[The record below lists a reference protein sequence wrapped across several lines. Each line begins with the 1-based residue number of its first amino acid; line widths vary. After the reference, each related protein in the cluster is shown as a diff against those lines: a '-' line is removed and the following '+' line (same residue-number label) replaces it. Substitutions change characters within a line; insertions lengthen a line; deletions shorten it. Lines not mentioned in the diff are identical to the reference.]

1 MVATVKTPSLPSLPH
16 EDDPGARAHRQ
27 YELSLARTAYN
38 YTTSYLYPA
47 PLSARVPDGEKF
59 SIAYEAKVAPVL
71 IEVAANLKA
80 VVMKLFEREL
90 KSDLPTMPMP
100 WMVEMKKAMEEAEEQ
115 LRGLSGLNPLKDIE
129 AIRGVVKALQ
139 DAPAQMSAAYKGVSE
154 IPPQLARL
162 ETSVASALQDMKDV
176 GITAFLRDTM
186 YELLRT
192 PDTGDA
198 YLHAKTIDDFKA
210 LYPEYQGPPRVM
222 TLKPQPWM
230 RLAPGKE
237 VWESDWYFGW
247 LQIAGFNT
255 TNLQGVF
262 PAGQAEELGL
272 DLEVLLK
279 KAPFQDAMLQSV
291 SGDSTLTL
299 KRACELGRLFALDLT
314 MLASVPG
321 GSLHGDQRYVTAPVA
336 LFYWNPESRPGY
348 PEGRGSLQPVAIQL
362 GQKHD
367 PVAFPIFLP
376 SGDALKW
383 KLAKYFVLSALA
395 VQHETV
401 AHLGACHLVT
411 ETLIVATHRQL
422 STRHP
427 ILALLTPH
435 FRFTLEINE
444 GAKTSLIIPGGVVAS
459 VLSPSIE
466 GSLGMVRDA
475 RLAWR
480 FDQNLPHRLFE
491 LRGVDAA
498 RLPDFPFRDDTLL
511 LWDAIRDFVGEYLE
525 RYYADDEDVRND
537 FELQAWV
544 DEITSPKA
552 AAFQGLSGL
561 AFVDGPNGRAARIDS
576 LDYLIE
582 MVSLMIYTA
591 GPQHAN
597 VNYAQYPMMSY
608 LPSVAGT
615 AYAPPPTAAPIADAE
630 TEYLK
635 VLAPLDVALYQLSF
649 GYLLSSVQYD
659 TFGTYTE
666 NPRRPYFADEEA
678 EKASIAFRLAL
689 SRIEAEIR
697 KRNETRPLPYENQL
711 PSMIPN
717 SISI

>member
-1 MVATVKTPSLPSLPH
+1 MADSAGLPSLPSLPQR
-16 EDDPGARAHRQ
+16 DDAATSARRK

-47 PLSARVPDGEKF
+47 PLSAQVPKGEKF
-59 SIAYEAKVAPVL
+59 SIAYEAKVAPIL
-71 IEVAANLKA
+71 IEVAANLKR
-80 VVMKLFEREL
+80 VIVKLFEREL
-90 KSDLPTMPMP
+90 RSDLPKMPMP
-100 WMVEMKKAMEEAEEQ
+100 WMVEMKEAMEEAEKQ
-115 LRGLSGLNPLKDIE
+115 FSGISGLNPLRDIE
-129 AIRGVVKALQ
+129 AIRRVVKALH
-139 DAPAQMSAAYKGVSE
+139 DAPPQLSAAYREVSE
-154 IPPQLARL
+154 VAPQVARL
-162 ETSVASALQDMKDV
+162 TTSVATALEDMKDV
-176 GITAFLRDTM
+176 GITSFLRDTM

-192 PDTGDA
+192 PETGDA

-210 LYPEYQGPPRVM
+210 LYPAFQGPPRVM
-222 TLKPQPWM
+222 TLKPEPWM
-230 RLAPGKE
+230 RLAPGQE

-255 TNLQGVF
+255 TNFKGVF
-262 PAGQAEELGL
+262 PAGKAPEMGL
-272 DLEVLLK
+272 DLDEISQ
-279 KAPFQDAMLQSV
+279 KAPFQDSMLQSV
-291 SGDSTLTL
+291 SGDAGITL
-299 KRACELGRLFALDLT
+299 KRAAELGRLYALDMT
-314 MLASVPG
+314 MLASVPTD
-321 GSLHGDQRYVTAPVA
+321 SLHGDQRYVTAPVA

-362 GQKHD
+362 GQKND
-367 PVAFPIFLP
+367 PAACPVFLP
-376 SGDALKW
+376 GGDPGKW
-383 KLAKYFVLSALA
+383 KLAKYFVLNALA

-422 STRHP
+422 SPLHP
-427 ILALLTPH
+427 ILTLLKPH

-444 GAKTSLIIPGGVVAS
+444 GAKHSLIIPGGVVAS

-466 GSLGMVRDA
+466 GSLSMVRDA

-491 LRGVDAA
+491 LRGVDAS
-498 RLPDFPFRDDTLL
+498 RLPEFPFRDDTLL
-511 LWDAIRDFVGEYLE
+511 LWDAIRDFVGAYLA
-525 RYYADDEDVRND
+525 RYYASDEDVRQD

-544 DEITSPKA
+544 QEVTSPQA

-561 AFVDGPNGRAARIDS
+561 VYEGGPNGKGTRIDS
-576 LDYLIE
+576 LDYLVE
-582 MVSLMIYTA
+582 MVSLMVYTA

-615 AYAPPPTAAPIADAE
+615 AYAPPPTSAPVANAE
-630 TEYLK
+630 AEYLK

-659 TFGTYTE
+659 TFGTYSD

-678 EKASIAFRLAL
+678 EKASIDFRLAL
-689 SRIEAEIR
+689 NRIEAEIR

>member
-1 MVATVKTPSLPSLPH
+1 MTDIAGLPSLPCLPQR
-16 EDDPGARAHRQ
+16 DDAAKSADRA

-47 PLSARVPDGEKF
+47 PLSAQVPDGEKF

-80 VVMKLFEREL
+80 VLMKLFEREL
-90 KSDLPTMPMP
+90 RSDLPTMPMP
-100 WMVEMKKAMEEAEEQ
+100 WMVEMKAALEAAEKQ
-115 LRGLSGLNPLKDIE
+115 FSGVAGLNPLRDIE
-129 AIRGVVKALQ
+129 AIHKVVKALH
-139 DAPAQMSAAYKGVSE
+139 DAPAQISAAYKGVSE
-154 IPPQLARL
+154 IPPQIKQLS
-162 ETSVASALQDMKDV
+162 TSVTAALQDMKNV
-176 GITAFLRDTM
+176 GITAFLKDTM

-192 PDTGDA
+192 PESGDA
-198 YLHAKTIDDFKA
+198 YLHARTIDDFKT
-210 LYPEYQGPPRVM
+210 LYPAYQGPPHVM
-222 TLKPQPWM
+222 TLKPEPWM
-230 RLAPGKE
+230 GLAPGQE

-255 TNLQGVF
+255 TNLKGVF
-262 PAGQAEELGL
+262 PAGKAPEMGL
-272 DLEVLLK
+272 DLSDLLE

-291 SGDSTLTL
+291 SGDSGITL
-299 KRACELGRLFALDLT
+299 KRAAELGRLYALDMT
-314 MLASVPG
+314 MLASVPT

-362 GQKHD
+362 GQKND
-367 PVAFPIFLP
+367 PVSCPVFRPG
-376 SGDALKW
+376 GDPGKW
-383 KLAKYFVLSALA
+383 KLAKYFVLNALA

-422 STRHP
+422 SSRHP
-427 ILALLTPH
+427 ILTLLKPH
-435 FRFTLEINE
+435 FRFTLPINE
-444 GAKTSLIIPGGVVAS
+444 GAKHSLVIPGGVVAS

-466 GSLGMVRDA
+466 GSLSMVRDA

-491 LRGVDAA
+491 LRGLDAT
-498 RLPDFPFRDDTLL
+498 RLPEFPFRDDTLL
-511 LWDAIRDFVGEYLE
+511 LWDAIRDFVGAYLA
-525 RYYADDEDVRND
+525 RYYASDEDVRED

-544 DEITSPKA
+544 HEITSPQA

-561 AFVDGPNGRAARIDS
+561 TFADGPGGKVARIDS
-576 LDYLIE
+576 LDYLVE
-582 MVSLMIYTA
+582 MVSLMVYTA

-608 LPSVAGT
+608 LPSVSGT
-615 AYAPPPTAAPIADAE
+615 AYAAPPTSAPVADAE
-630 TEYLK
+630 AEYLK

-659 TFGTYTE
+659 TFGTYSD

-678 EKASIAFRLAL
+678 EKTSIEFRLAL
-689 SRIEAEIR
+689 HRIEAEIR
-697 KRNETRPLPYENQL
+697 KRNESRPLPYENQL

>member
-1 MVATVKTPSLPSLPH
+1 MADTAGAPLLPSLPQK
-16 EDDPGARAHRQ
+16 DDAAAGATRAYQ
-27 YELSLARTAYN
+27 LSLARTAYN

-47 PLSARVPDGEKF
+47 PLSAQVPPGEKF

-80 VVMKLFEREL
+80 VLLKLFEREL
-90 KSDLPTMPMP
+90 KSDLPPMPMP
-100 WMVEMKKAMEEAEEQ
+100 WMVEMKEALDEAEKQ
-115 LRGLSGLNPLKDIE
+115 FSGLSGLNPLKDIQVVHK
-129 AIRGVVKALQ
+129 VVKALH
-139 DAPAQMSAAYKGVSE
+139 DAPAQLSAAYKEVSQ

-162 ETSVASALQDMKDV
+162 ETSVTAALEDMKNV
-176 GITAFLRDTM
+176 GVTAFLRDTM

-192 PDTGDA
+192 PETGDA
-198 YLHAKTIDDFKA
+198 YLHARTLDDFKN
-210 LYPEYQGPPRVM
+210 LYPKYQGPPRVM
-222 TLKPQPWM
+222 TLEPQPWM
-230 RLAPGKE
+230 RLAPGQE

-255 TNLQGVF
+255 TNLKGVF
-262 PAGQAEELGL
+262 PAGKAPELGL
-272 DLEVLLK
+272 ELDALLK
-279 KAPFQDAMLQSV
+279 KAPFDDSMLRAV
-291 SGDSTLTL
+291 SGDPTLTL
-299 KRACELGRLFALDLT
+299 ARAAELGRLYALDLT
-314 MLASVPG
+314 MLASVPT

-336 LFYWNPESRPGY
+336 LFYWNPDPRPGY

-367 PVAFPIFLP
+367 PATCPVFVPG
-376 SGDALKW
+376 GDAGKW
-383 KLAKYFVLSALA
+383 KLAKYFVLNALA

-422 STRHP
+422 AARHP
-427 ILALLTPH
+427 ILTLLTPH
-435 FRFTLEINE
+435 FRFTLEINQ

-480 FDQNLPHRLFE
+480 FDENLPHRLFE
-491 LRGVDAA
+491 LRGVDAS
-498 RLPDFPFRDDTLL
+498 RLPEFPFRDDTLL
-511 LWDAIRDFVGEYLE
+511 LWDAIRDFVGAYLE
-525 RYYADDEDVRND
+525 RYYESDEDVQKD
-537 FELQAWV
+537 AEVQAWV
-544 DEITSPKA
+544 QEITSPQA

-561 AFVDGPNGRAARIDS
+561 TFVDGPDGKVARIDS
-576 LDYLIE
+576 LDYLVE
-582 MVSLMIYTA
+582 MVSLMVYTA

-615 AYAPPPTAAPIADAE
+615 AYAPPPTSAAVANAE
-630 TEYLK
+630 AEYLK

-659 TFGTYTE
+659 TFGTYSD
-666 NPRRPYFADEEA
+666 NPRRPYFADAEA
-678 EKASIAFRLAL
+678 EKASIDFRLAL
-689 SRIEAEIR
+689 NRIEAEIR
-697 KRNETRPLPYENQL
+697 KRNDSRPLPYENQL

>member
-1 MVATVKTPSLPSLPH
+1 MAAIAGPPSLPSLPQK
-16 EDDPGARAHRQ
+16 DDAAASARRK
-27 YELSLARTAYN
+27 YELSLARSAYN

-47 PLSARVPDGEKF
+47 PLSAQVPDGEKF
-59 SIAYEAKVAPVL
+59 SVAYEAKVAPIL
-71 IEVAANLKA
+71 IDVAANLKA
-80 VVMKLFEREL
+80 VLMRLFEREL
-90 KSDLPTMPMP
+90 KSDLPAMPMP
-100 WMVEMKKAMEEAEEQ
+100 WMIEMKKAMDEAERQ
-115 LRGLSGLNPLKDIE
+115 LSGVSGLNPIRDLE
-129 AIRGVVKALQ
+129 AIRNVVKALH
-139 DAPAQMSAAYKGVSE
+139 DAPGQLSAAYKEVSQ
-154 IPPQLARL
+154 IPPQIARL
-162 ETSVASALQDMKDV
+162 STSVTAALEDMKNV

-192 PDTGDA
+192 PETGDA
-198 YLHAKTIDDFKA
+198 YLHAKTIDDFKN
-210 LYPEYQGPPRVM
+210 LYPAYPGPPRVM
-222 TLKPQPWM
+222 TLKREPWM
-230 RLAPGKE
+230 RLAPGQE

-255 TNLQGVF
+255 TNLKGVF
-262 PAGQAEELGL
+262 PAGKAPEMGL
-272 DLEVLLK
+272 DLDALLG
-279 KAPFQDAMLQSV
+279 KAPFQDSMLQAAA
-291 SGDSTLTL
+291 GDPAITLR
-299 KRACELGRLFALDLT
+299 RAAELGRLCALDLT
-314 MLASVPG
+314 MLDSVPTD
-321 GSLHGDQRYVTAPVA
+321 SLHGDQRYVTAPVA
-336 LFYWNPESRPGY
+336 LFYWNPDARPGY

-367 PVAFPIFLP
+367 PVACPVFLP
-376 SGDALKW
+376 GGDPGKW
-383 KLAKYFVLSALA
+383 KLAKYFVLNALA

-422 STRHP
+422 SVQHP
-427 ILALLTPH
+427 VLTLLKPH
-435 FRFTLEINE
+435 FRFTLPINE
-444 GAKTSLIIPGGVVAS
+444 GAKHSLIIPGGVVAS

-466 GSLGMVRDA
+466 GSLFMVRDA

-491 LRGVDAA
+491 LRGVDAS
-498 RLPDFPFRDDTLL
+498 RLPEFPFRDDTLL
-511 LWDAIRDFVGEYLE
+511 LWDAIRDFVGAYLA
-525 RYYADDEDVRND
+525 RYYASDEDVRAD

-544 DEITSPKA
+544 DEITSPRA
-552 AAFQGLSGL
+552 AAFQGLLGL
-561 AFVDGPNGRAARIDS
+561 TFVDSENGKVARIDS
-576 LDYLIE
+576 LDYLVE

-608 LPSVAGT
+608 LPSVSGT
-615 AYAPPPTAAPIADAE
+615 AYAPPPTAAAVANAE
-630 TEYLK
+630 AEYLK

-659 TFGTYTE
+659 TFGTYSE

-678 EKASIAFRLAL
+678 EKASIDFRLAL
-689 SRIEAEIR
+689 HRIEAEIR
-697 KRNETRPLPYENQL
+697 KRNESRPLPYENQL

>member
-1 MVATVKTPSLPSLPH
+1 MARSAGLPSLPSLPQR
-16 EDDPGARAHRQ
+16 DDAATSARRK

-47 PLSARVPDGEKF
+47 PLSAQVPKGEKF
-59 SIAYEAKVAPVL
+59 SIAYEAKVAPIL
-71 IEVAANLKA
+71 IEVAANLKR
-80 VVMKLFEREL
+80 VLVKLFEREL
-90 KSDLPTMPMP
+90 RSDLPAMPMP
-100 WMVEMKKAMEEAEEQ
+100 WMVEMKEAMEEAEKQ
-115 LRGLSGLNPLKDIE
+115 FSGISGLNPLKDIE
-129 AIRGVVKALQ
+129 AIRKVVKALH
-139 DAPAQMSAAYKGVSE
+139 DAPPQLTAAYREVSE
-154 IPPQLARL
+154 IAPQIARL
-162 ETSVASALQDMKDV
+162 TTSVTTALEDMKDV
-176 GITAFLRDTM
+176 GITSFLRDTM

-192 PDTGDA
+192 PETGDA

-210 LYPEYQGPPRVM
+210 LYPAFQGPPRVM
-222 TLKPQPWM
+222 TLKPEPWM
-230 RLAPGKE
+230 RLAPGQE

-255 TNLQGVF
+255 TNLKGVF
-262 PAGQAEELGL
+262 PAGQTPEMGL
-272 DLEVLLK
+272 DLAEILK
-279 KAPFQDAMLQSV
+279 KAPFQDSMLQSV
-291 SGDSTLTL
+291 SGDPGITL
-299 KRACELGRLFALDLT
+299 KRAAELGRLYALDLT
-314 MLASVPG
+314 MLASVPT
-321 GSLHGDQRYVTAPVA
+321 GSLHGDQRYLTAPVA

-348 PEGRGSLQPVAIQL
+348 PEGRASLQPVAIQL

-367 PVAFPIFLP
+367 AAACPVFLP
-376 SGDALKW
+376 GGDPGKW
-383 KLAKYFVLSALA
+383 KLAKYFVLNALA

-411 ETLIVATHRQL
+411 ETLIVAAHRQL
-422 STRHP
+422 SPMHP
-427 ILALLTPH
+427 ILTLLAPH

-444 GAKTSLIIPGGVVAS
+444 GAKHSLIIPGGVVAS

-466 GSLGMVRDA
+466 GSLSMVRDA

-491 LRGVDAA
+491 LRGLDAS
-498 RLPDFPFRDDTLL
+498 RLPEFPFRDDTLL
-511 LWDAIRDFVGEYLE
+511 LWDAIRDFVGAYLA
-525 RYYADDEDVRND
+525 RYYASDEDVRQD
-537 FELQAWV
+537 FEVQAWV
-544 DEITSPKA
+544 QEITSPQA

-561 AFVDGPNGRAARIDS
+561 IYTDGPDGKVARIDS
-576 LDYLIE
+576 LDYLVE

-615 AYAPPPTAAPIADAE
+615 AYAPPPTSAPVANPEA
-630 TEYLK
+630 EYLK

-659 TFGTYTE
+659 TFGTYSD

-678 EKASIAFRLAL
+678 EKASIDFRLAL
-689 SRIEAEIR
+689 NRIEAEIR
-697 KRNETRPLPYENQL
+697 KRNESRPLPYENQL

>member
-1 MVATVKTPSLPSLPH
+1 MARSAGLPSLPSLPQR
-16 EDDPGARAHRQ
+16 DDAATSARRK

-47 PLSARVPDGEKF
+47 PLSAQVPKGEKF
-59 SIAYEAKVAPVL
+59 SIAYEAKVAPIL
-71 IEVAANLKA
+71 IEVAANLKR
-80 VVMKLFEREL
+80 VLVKLFEREL
-90 KSDLPTMPMP
+90 RSDLPAMPMP
-100 WMVEMKKAMEEAEEQ
+100 WMVEMKEAMEEAEKQ
-115 LRGLSGLNPLKDIE
+115 FSGISGLNPLKDIE
-129 AIRGVVKALQ
+129 AIRKVVKALH
-139 DAPAQMSAAYKGVSE
+139 DAPPQLTAAYREVSE
-154 IPPQLARL
+154 IAPQIARL
-162 ETSVASALQDMKDV
+162 TTSVTTALEDMKDV
-176 GITAFLRDTM
+176 GITSFLRDTM

-192 PDTGDA
+192 PETGDA

-210 LYPEYQGPPRVM
+210 LYPAFQGPPRVM
-222 TLKPQPWM
+222 TLKREPWM
-230 RLAPGKE
+230 RLAPGQE

-255 TNLQGVF
+255 TNLKGVF
-262 PAGQAEELGL
+262 PAGQAPEMGL
-272 DLEVLLK
+272 DLGDILK
-279 KAPFQDAMLQSV
+279 KAPFQDSMLQSV
-291 SGDSTLTL
+291 SGDPGITL
-299 KRACELGRLFALDLT
+299 KRAAELGRLYALDLT
-314 MLASVPG
+314 MLASVPTG
-321 GSLHGDQRYVTAPVA
+321 RLHGDQRYLTAPVA
-336 LFYWNPESRPGY
+336 LFYWNPEARPGY

-367 PVAFPIFLP
+367 PAACPVFLP
-376 SGDALKW
+376 GGDPGKW
-383 KLAKYFVLSALA
+383 KLAKYFVLNALA

-411 ETLIVATHRQL
+411 ETLIVAAHRQL
-422 STRHP
+422 SPRHP
-427 ILALLTPH
+427 ILTLLEPH

-444 GAKTSLIIPGGVVAS
+444 GAKHSLIIPGGVVAS

-466 GSLGMVRDA
+466 GSLSMVRDA

-491 LRGVDAA
+491 LRGLDAS
-498 RLPDFPFRDDTLL
+498 RLPEFPFRDDTLL
-511 LWDAIRDFVGEYLE
+511 LWDAIRDFVGAYLA
-525 RYYADDEDVRND
+525 RYYASDEDVRQD
-537 FELQAWV
+537 FEAQAWV
-544 DEITSPKA
+544 QEITSPQA

-561 AFVDGPNGRAARIDS
+561 VYTDGPDGKAARIDS
-576 LDYLIE
+576 LDYLVE

-615 AYAPPPTAAPIADAE
+615 AYAPPPTSAPVANPEA
-630 TEYLK
+630 EYLK

-659 TFGTYTE
+659 TFGTYSD

-678 EKASIAFRLAL
+678 EKASIDFRLAL
-689 SRIEAEIR
+689 NRIEAEIR
-697 KRNETRPLPYENQL
+697 KRNESRPLPYENQL